1 MLNYVVRESVR
12 EYFAGQWRDGDSC
25 ALTLQDVPE
34 VFKIGVAAAHDRMA
48 QLEGG
53 NVGSRVDLVGSVH
66 VAGGGA
72 VRLRVLYLSWVL
84 AIARLVG
91 QGRRRL
97 RKVGLDGAGAV
108 WTH

>member
-72 VRLRVLYLSWVL
+72 VRLRVLYLCWVL
-84 AIARLVG
+84 AIVWLVG
-91 QGRRRL
+91 QGRRRM
-97 RKVGLDGAGAV
+97 RKAGFERYRSRV
-108 WTH
+108 HT